1 MRGRPSRGESREEPE
16 IEIFPQFSGPRKGS
30 PVPGGYMPGPH
41 RGVPVDPSGPRVDS
55 SLPPTGPAAWR
66 GLPLDRRELARQH
79 APVQSGTRSGEDRPG
94 RAPPGFSF
102 GGKYKGQGVETDD
115 RRIPVRYAEPA
126 KHTHA
131 VTRAHSYSTTER

>member
-1 MRGRPSRGESREEPE
+1 M
-16 IEIFPQFSGPRKGS
+16 
-30 PVPGGYMPGPH
+30 
-41 RGVPVDPSGPRVDS
+41 DPSGPRVDS

-102 GGKYKGQGVETDD
+102 GGKYKGKVL
-115 RRIPVRYAEPA
+115 RRMTGAFPCGMQSPPNTRMQS
-126 KHTHA
+126 HA
-131 VTRAHSYSTTER
+131 RTRTAPQSAREQERI